1 MFKIG
6 EFSRLANVSV
16 RMLRHYD
23 KLGLLAPEVVDQY
36 TGYRYY
42 PARQLA
48 QVNRIQQ
55 LKALGFSLNTIKSIL
70 EAQSDEEMQRYFDER
85 KGELERELTDLSFQ
99 STMLE
104 RARQIIRKDAHMNMN
119 YSVVLKEIPSRYV
132 MSYRDKIPSFS
143 DEMQLWLRLNQEKET
158 QNVAIANPAYGI
170 TIFHDE
176 ELRESDHDV
185 EVQVSVEG
193 EYSDNDG
200 VSFYTM
206 PAVQVASVTFNG
218 PFEQTPYVMEA
229 LATWIEA
236 NNYQIT
242 GPMFNISHVSP
253 AQDPDP
259 SNWVT
264 ESCYQVSKS

>member
-6 EFSRLANVSV
+6 EFSRLANISV
-16 RMLRHYD
+16 RMLRHYE
-23 KLGLLAPEVVDQY
+23 KLGLLMPEVVDQY

-48 QVNRIQQ
+48 QANRIQQ
-55 LKALGFSLNTIKSIL
+55 LKALGFSLNTIRSIM
-70 EAQSDEEMQRYFDER
+70 EAKTDDEMQKYFDDR
-85 KGELERELTDLSFQ
+85 KEELERELTDLNFQ

-104 RARQIIRKDAHMNMN
+104 RARQIIRKDTHMD
-119 YSVVLKEIPSRYV
+119 YSVVLKEIPSRKV
-132 MSYRDKIPSFS
+132 MAFRDKIPGFS
-143 DEMQLWLRLNQEKET
+143 DEMQLWLRLNEEKEA
-158 QNVAIANPAYGI
+158 QKVSIADPAYGI
-170 TIFHDE
+170 TIFHDSE
-176 ELRESDHDV
+176 MRESDHDV

-193 EYSDNDG
+193 EYKDNEE
-200 VSFYTM
+200 VTFYTM

-218 PFEQTPYVMEA
+218 PFEQTPQVMEA
-229 LATWIEA
+229 IGTWIEA
-236 NNYQIT
+236 NGYQIT

-264 ESCYQVSKS
+264 ESCYQVSRQ

>member
-23 KLGLLAPEVVDQY
+23 KLGLLTPEVVDQY
-36 TGYRYY
+36 AGYRYY

-70 EAQSDEEMQRYFDER
+70 EAQSDEE
-85 KGELERELTDLSFQ
+85 
-99 STMLE
+99 
-104 RARQIIRKDAHMNMN
+104 
-119 YSVVLKEIPSRYV
+119 
-132 MSYRDKIPSFS
+132 
-143 DEMQLWLRLNQEKET
+143 
-158 QNVAIANPAYGI
+158 
-170 TIFHDE
+170 
-176 ELRESDHDV
+176 LRESDHDV

-193 EYSDNDG
+193 EYLDNDG
-200 VSFYTM
+200 VCFYTM

-253 AQDPDP
+253 AHDPDP

>member
-6 EFSRLANVSV
+6 EFSRLANISV

-23 KLGLLAPEVVDQY
+23 KLELLTPEVVDQS

-42 PARQLA
+42 PARQLVQA
-48 QVNRIQQ
+48 NRIQQ

-70 EAQSDEEMQRYFDER
+70 EAQTDEEMQKYFDDR
-85 KGELERELTDLSFQ
+85 RSELERELIDLNFQ

-104 RARQIIRKDAHMNMN
+104 RARQIIRKDVHMN

-132 MSYRDKIPSFS
+132 MAYRDRIPSFS
-143 DEMQLWLRLNQEKET
+143 YEMQLWLRLNQEK
-158 QNVAIANPAYGI
+158 QAQSVAIANPAYGI

-193 EYSDNDG
+193 EYADHDG
-200 VSFYTM
+200 VRFYTM
-206 PAVQVASVTFNG
+206 PAVQVASVTFSG
-218 PFEQTPYVMEA
+218 PFDQTPYVMEA

-264 ESCYQVSKS
+264 ESCYQVSKL